1 MRDVTKEMC
10 APENMCSSDRECQ
23 GDLKCC
29 VVASCG
35 GPVCTAPTPAR
46 NYSLD
51 HGLLQGP
58 TSMLKNL

>member
-1 MRDVTKEMC
+1 MRDVTSETC
-10 APENMCSSDRECQ
+10 APSNVCSSDRECQ

-35 GPVCTAPTPAR
+35 GPVCTPPAPAR
-46 NYSLD
+46 NYTQD

-58 TSMLKNL
+58 TSKFL